1 MRTMQTRTGTPTLGA
16 FRTAAAP
23 AWPLVL
29 WLGQAILA
37 LGVCATG
44 VLRLVQGPPPGRL
57 MWTALGVSVVWLA
70 GVVGVAATR
79 GGRSWVTRNRYQ
91 LLLSAVMTVFGLV
104 VVGEAGVRIGGT
116 RDVDGNFYFRGHH
129 LRPFKLP
136 VERVETAVAAY
147 RSAPTSVIVEDPGT
161 GWAPRPGSRNQLYA
175 YNEATI
181 RVPDPSIRY
190 AAEPSPGTQRIS
202 IFGDSFTNGVDES
215 YENTWGAC
223 LQETLRTRGRSTQ
236 VLNFGVPGYGMDQAF
251 LRWQK
256 LGDAYKPAVVV
267 FGLQIENVKR
277 NVNLLR
283 PLYNRFTDLPFA
295 KPRFVFRDNRL
306 ALLNV
311 PAVPPEQLAATIAG
325 IASWPLASAEAY
337 YDEDDYRVRP
347 WHVSRLATFAAQVV
361 GEGSKSDDR
370 VATRDEGELALRIL
384 DAFKMDVE
392 RSGAAFV
399 VVHLP
404 RRVDLDVLDGTGSL
418 PNGDLLREV
427 ETRFDYVDTSGALL
441 EEASRTSL
449 PSLFNQSLHYSAAAN
464 RVVSDVLARRLS
476 ENQLTHAAGTYR

>member
-1 MRTMQTRTGTPTLGA
+1 
-16 FRTAAAP
+16 
-23 AWPLVL
+23 
-29 WLGQAILA
+29 
-37 LGVCATG
+37 
-44 VLRLVQGPPPGRL
+44 
-57 MWTALGVSVVWLA
+57 
-70 GVVGVAATR
+70 
-79 GGRSWVTRNRYQ
+79 
-91 LLLSAVMTVFGLV
+91 
-104 VVGEAGVRIGGT
+104 
-116 RDVDGNFYFRGHH
+116 
-129 LRPFKLP
+129 
-136 VERVETAVAAY
+136 
-147 RSAPTSVIVEDPGT
+147 
-161 GWAPRPGSRNQLYA
+161 
-175 YNEATI
+175 
-181 RVPDPSIRY
+181 
-190 AAEPSPGTQRIS
+190 
-202 IFGDSFTNGVDES
+202 
-215 YENTWGAC
+215 
-223 LQETLRTRGRSTQ
+223 
-236 VLNFGVPGYGMDQAF
+236 
-251 LRWQK
+251 
-256 LGDAYKPAVVV
+256 
-267 FGLQIENVKR
+267 
-277 NVNLLR
+277 VNLLR

-337 YDEDDYRVRP
+337 YDEEDYRVRP
-347 WHVSRLATFAAQVV
+347 WHISRLATFAAQVA

-404 RRVDLDVLDGTGSL
+404 RRVDLDVLNGTGSL

-427 ETRFDYVDTSGALL
+427 ETRFDYVETSGALL
-441 EEASRTSL
+441 EEARRTSL